1 MLFRSLHPLSIVVI
15 GGLLS
20 STLLD
25 QLVTP
30 ALFWRFGRKITAEQ
44 GVVAGG
50 GENAQQSGVQR
61 LAAEFDC

>member
-1 MLFRSLHPLSIVVI
+1 LSIVVI

-30 ALFWRFGRKITAEQ
+30 ALFWRFGGKITAEQ
-44 GVVAGG
+44 GIVS
-50 GENAQQSGVQR
+50 GEKNAQQSDVQR
-61 LAAEFDC
+61 LAAELDC